1 MLFKN
6 TTIKAQLLLQVAK
19 PFEVLFI
26 FVVKISVYYFKLN
39 KLSCLKKQINKEKY
53 EKNRAFYRF
62 INCYCIL
69 CEQ

>member
-6 TTIKAQLLLQVAK
+6 TKIKAQLLLQVAK

-39 KLSCLKKQINKEKY
+39 KLSC
-53 EKNRAFYRF
+53 
-62 INCYCIL
+62 
-69 CEQ
+69 